1 MLRGAHGRWA
11 ITSGSI
17 YFALSLSLFCL
28 RRDRSQNCEMREVW
42 KITLES
48 SFFSNG
54 PSLIFSIHK
63 WSTAPANLCVALA
76 IALTL
81 DIISLSLSSTHLNS
95 CYLLFLPLS
104 PCKMRFSDGSCSS
117 SQKNN
122 STVSFSLSPPRAM
135 EMHEQHWIILPRQ
148 LFRSQARNAQQ
159 QPAVAKLRLIGW
171 VTWRVELQCR
181 RDRESGGLTSLSFS
195 LVRLSN
201 AQTVTVSRFTF
212 SDGSTESSSSNWTQQ
227 AQFVSQRFRFEE
239 ERTKTH
245 HKS

>member
-1 MLRGAHGRWA
+1 MNHGGKICCELRTVGGQLQVAQYILPSVSR
-11 ITSGSI
+11 
-17 YFALSLSLFCL
+17 LSLSLFCL

-81 DIISLSLSSTHLNS
+81 DILSPSLANTLIHATFSFP
-95 CYLLFLPLS
+95 LFS

-122 STVSFSLSPPRAM
+122 STVSFSLPS
-135 EMHEQHWIILPRQ
+135 
-148 LFRSQARNAQQ
+148 
-159 QPAVAKLRLIGW
+159 
-171 VTWRVELQCR
+171 
-181 RDRESGGLTSLSFS
+181 
-195 LVRLSN
+195 
-201 AQTVTVSRFTF
+201 
-212 SDGSTESSSSNWTQQ
+212 
-227 AQFVSQRFRFEE
+227 
-239 ERTKTH
+239 
-245 HKS
+245 